1 LRNLN
6 RADLLVI
13 AGLCAGILLYMIT
26 LIMGIW
32 EIITAHRLKKHARST
47 TARIE
52 DIDIKSA
59 GQAGTYGK
67 IRFTYTVN
75 DTTYTKKQ
83 TINKYVAMG
92 LLSGPKEVSILFL
105 PKKPSVARLVQAPTN
120 TMRIRSMVIVLIT
133 LVVVALLILIGVL
146 LVANNQPSYY

>member
-1 LRNLN
+1 MRYRLTKVRRPVRLNKEEGALRLRNLN
-6 RADLLVI
+6 MADLLVI

-75 DTTYTKKQ
+75 DTTYTKK
-83 TINKYVAMG
+83 
-92 LLSGPKEVSILFL
+92 
-105 PKKPSVARLVQAPTN
+105 PSVARLVQAPTN